1 MTTEAFVRRP
11 RLAPPRIPGGEVP
24 LTPPPEVPRPVPG
37 NLVAKIMP
45 VILIVAVLGMLA
57 LFFTMGSSMMRNPF
71 MMMFP
76 LMMLVSMGGMLLSGR
91 QNGGKRPAELD
102 EDRKDYLRYLERTR
116 REVGETAAAQRAAL
130 EWNHPE
136 PAALL
141 TSVGSRRMWERRPSD
156 PDFVHVRLGVGSQ
169 RLATRLQRP
178 ETGPV
183 EDLEPVSAVAL
194 RRFVRTHSVVHGL
207 PVSLNLRA
215 FPAVNID
222 GPAEDTRGLVRVMIC
237 ELCTFHGPDDL
248 RVAVV
253 TGDPDAPQW
262 SWAKWLPHLGHP
274 TEVDGMGAERM
285 FYTSLSALERSLEDE
300 IADRSRF
307 SRSATPDPDR
317 PHLVVVIDD
326 GFVDGTERLVG
337 DAGYDGV
344 TVLDLTAPEAGLAVR
359 RGVQFVVSGRT
370 LSARSAS
377 GTEEFATIDH
387 FPVAQAQALA
397 RRLGRHQ
404 LASAAR
410 LVDLGADPTGASKGL
425 MALLRIPDAAAIEPA
440 QVWRPRT
447 ARERLRV
454 PIGTSPDGRPVEID
468 IKEAAEN
475 GMGPHGLCIG
485 ATGSGKSEF
494 LRTLV
499 LSMVT
504 THSPDALN
512 LVLVDFKG
520 GATFLGLE
528 SLPHVS
534 AVITNLEGEFDLVDR
549 MKDALYGEMTRRQ
562 ELLRAAG
569 NFANVGDYERA
580 RAAGAA
586 LDPLPALFIVVDEF
600 SELLTQKPDFAELFV
615 AIGRLG
621 RSLQMHLLLASQRL
635 EEGKLRGLDS
645 HLSYRIGLKTFSSS
659 ESRSVLGVVD
669 AYHLPGTPGAG
680 YLKTDSDDLTRF
692 HAAYVSGPYEVPVI
706 DDDDECTG
714 PRQRVVEFTSV
725 GVPLPELP
733 EPAPDA
739 RGAPAAPAAPAG
751 PAGAVGAAGVAE
763 TFGGTGVFA
772 GLPSMADLLA
782 DSPPAPGTDPA
793 LGDGAATGV
802 EHTPRS
808 LLDVVVDRLRGH
820 GRPAHEIWLP
830 PLDEPESVDVLLGGP
845 VREPVPADGV
855 PTLAWPIGTVDK
867 PFEQRRDPMTVELGG
882 SAGNIAVAG
891 GPQSGKSTALRT
903 LIMSA
908 AATHAPEHVQFFCVD
923 LGGGSLAGL
932 RDVPHV
938 GYIAG
943 RRDLDGIRRSVAEL
957 TTLLAEREA
966 RFRRL
971 GVESMT
977 DFRRLRA
984 EYLALEPVQRPEH
997 PLHGDRFG
1005 DVFLVI
1011 DGWATFRG
1019 EFEELVE
1026 KVSALTSGG
1035 LSYGIHVVVS
1045 VSRWA
1050 ERRSTMRDFMG
1061 TRVELR
1067 LGDPA
1072 ESEAGRVKGAL
1083 VPEGRPGRG
1092 ILKSGLHTL
1101 IGLPRLDGGS
1111 SVDDLAEGVR
1121 AAAADLQALYGDR
1134 AAPPVRLLAD
1144 DIPRAAV
1151 LAEIEAAGSRIR
1163 PNRALLG
1170 IGENALQPVTLD
1182 FRTQP
1187 HFMAFADAGSGK
1199 TTVLRNIVE
1208 SIVATTT
1215 PEEAKILLVDY
1226 RRSLLGVVPQD
1237 HLAGYIS
1244 SAKSAHTL
1252 IPQLVPY
1259 FQNRLPGDDVTAEQ
1273 LATRS
1278 WWTGPEVYVVVDD
1291 HDLVAPSPGSDPL
1304 SELHQFL
1311 PQARDVGLHI
1321 VLTRRMGGVSRAMFS
1336 GTIAKLRELS
1346 VDVLVM
1352 SGSRDEGNIVGKL
1365 KPSPLPPGRGTL
1377 VSRDT
1382 GTQMIQ
1388 VCSVP
1393 PVVSSAPDQD

>member
-1 MTTEAFVRRP
+1 M
-11 RLAPPRIPGGEVP
+11 
-24 LTPPPEVPRPVPG
+24 
-37 NLVAKIMP
+37 AKIMP

-76 LMMLVSMGGMLLSGR
+76 LMMLVSMGGMLASGR

-136 PAALL
+136 PSALL

-222 GPAEDTRGLVRVMIC
+222 GPSEDTRALVRVMLC

-248 RVAVV
+248 RIAVV
-253 TGDPDAPQW
+253 TGDPDDPQW

-274 TEVDGMGAERM
+274 TEVDGMGPERM
-285 FYTSLSALERSLEDE
+285 FYTSLGTLEQSLEDE

-307 SRSATPDPDR
+307 SRSAKPDPDR

-337 DAGYDGV
+337 ESGYDGV
-344 TVLDLTAPEAGLAVR
+344 TVLDLTAPESGLAVR
-359 RGVQFVVSGRT
+359 RGVQLVVSGRT
-370 LSARSAS
+370 LAARSAA
-377 GTEEFATIDH
+377 GTEEFATIDR
-387 FPVAQAQALA
+387 FPVAQAQTLA

-410 LVDLGADPTGASKGL
+410 LVDLGADPTGPAKGL
-425 MALLRIPDAAAIEPA
+425 MSLLRIPDAAAIEPA
-440 QVWRPRT
+440 EVWRPRT

-454 PIGTSPDGRPVEID
+454 PIGTTVDGRPVEID

-569 NFANVGDYERA
+569 NFANVGDYEKA
-580 RAAGAA
+580 RAAGAP

-706 DDDDECTG
+706 DDDAERTG
-714 PRQRVVEFTSV
+714 PRLRAVEFTSI

-733 EPAPDA
+733 EAAPDTRDA
-739 RGAPAAPAAPAG
+739 DHDVSAQAG
-751 PAGAVGAAGVAE
+751 PAGVAGASE
-763 TFGGTGVFA
+763 SFGGTGAFA
-772 GLPSMADLLA
+772 GLPSMADLLD
-782 DSPPAPGTDPA
+782 DSPPHLDADPGPDAAPAT
-793 LGDGAATGV
+793 GDAAATGG
-802 EHTPRS
+802 EHTPKS

-820 GRPAHEIWLP
+820 GRPAHEVWLP

-845 VREPVPADGV
+845 VDVPVSAADV
-855 PTLAWPIGTVDK
+855 PTLAWPVGTVDK
-867 PFEQRRDPMTVELGG
+867 PYEQRRDPFLVRLDGG
-882 SAGNIAVAG
+882 AGNVAVAG

-938 GYIAG
+938 GYVAG

-971 GVESMT
+971 GLESMT
-977 DFRRLRA
+977 DFRRQRA
-984 EYLALEPVQRPEH
+984 EYLALEPAERASH

-1019 EFEELVE
+1019 EFEELAE
-1026 KVSALTSGG
+1026 KVTALTSGG

-1050 ERRSTMRDFMG
+1050 ELRSTMKDFMG
-1061 TRVELR
+1061 TRIELR
-1067 LGDPA
+1067 LGDPG

-1092 ILKSGLHTL
+1092 IVKSGLHTL

-1111 SVDDLAEGVR
+1111 SVADLAEGVR
-1121 AAAADLQALYGDR
+1121 AAAADLRALYGDR

-1144 DIPRAAV
+1144 DIPRSAV
-1151 LAEIEAAGSRIR
+1151 LAEIEAAGARIR

-1226 RRSLLGVVPQD
+1226 RRSLLGVVPDD

-1244 SAKSAHTL
+1244 SAKSAQAL

-1259 FQNRLPGDDVTAEQ
+1259 FQKRLPGDDVTAEQ

-1278 WWTGPEVYVVVDD
+1278 WWTGPEIYVVVDD
-1291 HDLVAPSPGSDPL
+1291 HDLVAPSAGADPL
-1304 SELHQFL
+1304 SDLHQFF
-1311 PQARDVGLHI
+1311 PQARDVGLHM
-1321 VLTRRMGGVSRAMFS
+1321 VVTRRMGGVSRAMYS

-1346 VDVLVM
+1346 VDMLVM

-1377 VSRDT
+1377 VSRAA
-1382 GTQMIQ
+1382 GSQMIQ

-1393 PVVSSAPDQD
+1393 PVVSTPLADE

>member
-1 MTTEAFVRRP
+1 M
-11 RLAPPRIPGGEVP
+11 P
-24 LTPPPEVPRPVPG
+24 LNPPPEVPRPVPG
-37 NLVAKIMP
+37 NLMSKIMP

-76 LMMLVSMGGMLLSGR
+76 LMMLVSMGGMLMSGR
-91 QNGGKRPAELD
+91 QGGGKRPAELD

-136 PAALL
+136 PSALL
-141 TSVGSRRMWERRPSD
+141 SSVGSRRMWERRPSD
-156 PDFVHVRLGVGSQ
+156 PDYVHVRLGVGSQ

-222 GPAEDTRGLVRVMIC
+222 GRSEDSRALVRVMLC
-237 ELCTFHGPDDL
+237 ELCTFHGPDNL
-248 RVAVV
+248 RIAVV
-253 TGDPDAPQW
+253 TGDPDDPQW

-274 TEVDGMGAERM
+274 VEVDGMGAERM
-285 FYTSLSALERSLEDE
+285 FYTSLGALERSLEDE
-300 IADRSRF
+300 LADRSRF
-307 SRSATPDPDR
+307 SRTTTPDPDQ

-326 GFVDGTERLVG
+326 GFVDGTERLIG
-337 DAGYDGV
+337 DAGHDGV
-344 TVLDLTAPEAGLAVR
+344 TVLDLTAPESGLAVR
-359 RGVQFVVSGRT
+359 RGMQLVVSGRT
-370 LSARSAS
+370 LAARSAA
-377 GTEEFATIDH
+377 GTEEFATVDH
-387 FPVAQAQALA
+387 FPVAQAQTLA
-397 RRLGRHQ
+397 RRIGRHH

-410 LVDLGADPTGASKGL
+410 LVDLGADPGGSSKDL
-425 MALLRIPDAAAIEPA
+425 MSLLRIPDAAAIEPA
-440 QVWRPRT
+440 QVWRPRS

-454 PIGTSPDGRPVEID
+454 PIGTTLDGRPVEID

-562 ELLRAAG
+562 ELLRSAG
-569 NFANVGDYERA
+569 NFANVGDYEKA

-600 SELLTQKPDFAELFV
+600 SELLQQKPDFAELFV

-645 HLSYRIGLKTFSSS
+645 HLSYRIGLKTFSSN
-659 ESRSVLGVVD
+659 ESRTVLGVVD

-692 HAAYVSGPYEVPVI
+692 HASYVSGPYRSPEVRDN
-706 DDDDECTG
+706 DDVTG
-714 PRQRVVEFTSV
+714 PRLRAVEFTSI

-733 EPAPDA
+733 EPGPDTDSDRLTESTA
-739 RGAPAAPAAPAG
+739 IG
-751 PAGAVGAAGVAE
+751 PAGAPEASSG
-763 TFGGTGVFA
+763 FSGTGAFA
-772 GLPSMADLLA
+772 GLPSLADLEAGGPSVSGGDVIDGDVVGGHVVGGDVA
-782 DSPPAPGTDPA
+782 DGGVT
-793 LGDGAATGV
+793 ATG
-802 EHTPRS
+802 ESDEGFTSRS
-808 LLDVVVDRLRGH
+808 LLDVVVERLRGH
-820 GRPAHEIWLP
+820 GRPAHEVWLP
-830 PLDEPESVDVLLGGP
+830 PLDEPESVDVLLGRP
-845 VREPVPADGV
+845 VTAPVPAAV
-855 PTLAWPIGTVDK
+855 APTLAWPIGTVDK
-867 PFEQRRDPMTVELGG
+867 PYEQRRDPFVVELGG
-882 SAGNIAVAG
+882 GAGNIAVAG

-923 LGGGSLAGL
+923 LGGGSLAGV

-938 GYIAG
+938 GYVAG

-957 TTLLAEREA
+957 TTLLREREA

-971 GVESMT
+971 GLESMA
-977 DFRRLRA
+977 DFRRQRTS
-984 EYLALEPVQRPEH
+984 YLALEPAERSAH
-997 PLHGDRFG
+997 PLHGDAFG

-1011 DGWATFRG
+1011 DGWATFKG
-1019 EFEELVE
+1019 EFEELAE
-1026 KVSALTSGG
+1026 KVTALTAGG

-1050 ERRSTMRDFMG
+1050 ELRSTMRDFMG

-1101 IGLPRLDGGS
+1101 IGLPRIDGVC
-1111 SVDDLAEGVR
+1111 SVDDLADGVR
-1121 AAAADLQALYGDR
+1121 AAAADLRELYGER
-1134 AAPPVRLLAD
+1134 MSPPVRLLAD

-1151 LAEIEAAGSRIR
+1151 LAEIEAAGARIR
-1163 PNRALLG
+1163 PGKALLG

-1187 HFMAFADAGSGK
+1187 HFLAFADAQSGK

-1226 RRSLLGVVPQD
+1226 RRSLLGVVPED

-1244 SAKSAHTL
+1244 SAKSASQL

-1273 LATRS
+1273 LASRS
-1278 WWTGPEVYVVVDD
+1278 WWSGPEIYVVVDD
-1291 HDLVAPSPGSDPL
+1291 HDLVAPTTGSDPL
-1304 SELHQFL
+1304 AVLHEFI
-1311 PQARDVGLHI
+1311 PQARDVGLHLI
-1321 VLTRRMGGVSRAMFS
+1321 LTRRMGGVSRALFS
-1336 GTIAKLRELS
+1336 GTIAKLKELS
-1346 VDVLVM
+1346 VDTLVM
-1352 SGSRDEGNIVGKL
+1352 SGSRDEGNIIGKL

-1377 VSRDT
+1377 VSRSM

-1393 PVVSSAPDQD
+1393 PVVSLADQED